1 MNIRDADKAD
11 APMCGRIL
19 YDAFNTLAKQH
30 DFPPDFPSP
39 EAATGLAAM
48 LIDAPGFYGVV
59 AEEAGKIVGSN
70 FMDERSPI
78 FGIGPISVAPDGQN
92 QAVGRRLMSAVLDRA
107 AAQRAAGVRL
117 VQAGYHNRS
126 LCLYTKLG
134 FVTREPLSLMQGP
147 RLNAKFAGYDV
158 RPAEE
163 RDVEGCNTLCR
174 DVHGFDR
181 DREVR
186 DAIRSRS
193 ATVVEHL
200 GQITGYATA
209 IGFFA
214 HAVART
220 NQDLKALIGAATEFP
235 GPGFLVPTRNHDVF
249 EWCLNCELKLVFQM
263 TLMST
268 GLYNEPAGA
277 YIPSILY

>member
-1 MNIRDADKAD
+1 MNIRGASEAD
-11 APMCGRIL
+11 AQMCGRIL
-19 YDAFNTLAKQH
+19 YEAFNSLAEQH
-30 DFPPDFPSP
+30 GFPPDFPSA
-39 EAATGLAAM
+39 EVATGVVSM
-48 LIDAPGFYGVV
+48 LIGAPGFYGVA

-78 FGIGPISVAPDGQN
+78 FGIGPISVAPEVQN
-92 QAVGRRLMSAVLDRA
+92 HAIGRHLMCAVLDRA
-107 AAQRAAGVRL
+107 KAQKAAGIRL

-147 RLNAKFAGYDV
+147 RLKAEFASYDV

-163 RDVEGCNTLCR
+163 RDVEGCNKLCLE
-174 DVHGFDR
+174 VHGFDR
-181 DREVR
+181 DRELR
-186 DAIRSRS
+186 DAIRARS
-193 ATVVEHL
+193 ASVVEHL
-200 GQITGYATA
+200 GEITGYATG
-209 IGFFA
+209 IGIFS

-220 NQDLKALIGAATEFP
+220 NHDLKALIGAATEFM
-235 GPGFLVPTRNHDVF
+235 GAGFLLPTRNHDVF
-249 EWCLNCELKLVFQM
+249 EWCLKCELKLVYQM

-277 YIPSILY
+277 YLPSILY